1 MFGFKKSKVLQEK
14 YKLTDE
20 DMQEIPEGDFY
31 MNDIKSKIKLNM
43 ELTEKILVNFIREE
57 VRSAGFEKV
66 VLGLSGGIDS
76 AIVAFLAVKAL
87 GPENVLGIMMPYKS
101 SSRESLEDAQ
111 RVVEATGMRV
121 KKIEITDML
130 DAYFVKEPDIS
141 DLRKGNK
148 MARERMTILY
158 DYSAK
163 EKSLVLGTSNKTEIL
178 LGYSTQWGDSASAI
192 NPIGDLLKTQVWEL
206 SEYMGVPKEVIEKKP
221 SADLWEGQS
230 DEDELGFSYFLADE
244 IINLLVDERYT
255 KEEILEIGYSE
266 KTVDSIL
273 WRIKTNQYKRKLP
286 LIAKI
291 SSRTMEREF
300 RYPRDWGI

>member
-1 MFGFKKSKVLQEK
+1 
-14 YKLTDE
+14 
-20 DMQEIPEGDFY
+20 

-43 ELTEKILVNFIREE
+43 ELTEKILVDFIREE

-101 SSRESLEDAQ
+101 SSSDSLEDAK

-121 KKIEITDML
+121 KKIEITDMV
-130 DAYFVKEPDIS
+130 DAYFAKEPDIS

-244 IINLLVDERYT
+244 IINLLVDERYA
-255 KEEILEIGYSE
+255 KEEIIEIGYSE
-266 KTVDSIL
+266 KTIDSIL

-291 SSRTMEREF
+291 SNRTIGREF

>member
-1 MFGFKKSKVLQEK
+1 
-14 YKLTDE
+14 
-20 DMQEIPEGDFY
+20 

-121 KKIEITDML
+121 EKIEITDMV
-130 DAYFVKEPDIS
+130 DAYFAKEPDIS

-192 NPIGDLLKTQVWEL
+192 NPVGDLLKTQVWEL

-255 KEEILEIGYSE
+255 KEEILEKGYSE
-266 KTVDSIL
+266 KTIDSIL

-291 SSRTMEREF
+291 SNRTMEREF

>member
-1 MFGFKKSKVLQEK
+1 
-14 YKLTDE
+14 
-20 DMQEIPEGDFY
+20 

-66 VLGLSGGIDS
+66 VLGLSGGVDS

-101 SSRESLEDAQ
+101 SSRESLEDAE
-111 RVVEATGMRV
+111 RVVKATGMRV
-121 KKIEITDML
+121 KKIEITEML
-130 DAYFVKEPDIS
+130 DAYFAKEPDIS

-192 NPIGDLLKTQVWEL
+192 NPIGDLLKTQIWEL

-255 KEEILEIGYSE
+255 KDEILEMGYSE
-266 KTVDSIL
+266 KTIDSIL

>member
-1 MFGFKKSKVLQEK
+1 
-14 YKLTDE
+14 
-20 DMQEIPEGDFY
+20 

-101 SSRESLEDAQ
+101 SSRESLEDAE
-111 RVVEATGMRV
+111 RVVKATGMRV

-130 DAYFVKEPDIS
+130 DAYFAKEPDIS

-163 EKSLVLGTSNKTEIL
+163 ERSLVLGTSNKTEIL

-192 NPIGDLLKTQVWEL
+192 NPIGDLLKTQIWEL

-230 DEDELGFSYFLADE
+230 DEEELGFSYFLADE

-255 KEEILEIGYSE
+255 KDEILEKGYSE
-266 KTVDSIL
+266 KTIDSIL

>member
-1 MFGFKKSKVLQEK
+1 
-14 YKLTDE
+14 
-20 DMQEIPEGDFY
+20 
-31 MNDIKSKIKLNM
+31 MNKIKEKINLNL
-43 ELTEKILVNFIREE
+43 ELTERILVDFIREE
-57 VRSAGFEKV
+57 VRSAGFSKV

-101 SSRESLEDAQ
+101 SSKESLEDAQ
-111 RVVEATGMRV
+111 RVIDKTGMRS
-121 KKIEITDML
+121 KKIEITDMV
-130 DAYFVKEPDIS
+130 DAYFAKEPDIS
-141 DLRKGNK
+141 DMRKGNK

-163 EKSLVLGTSNKTEIL
+163 ENALVLGTSNKTEIL

-192 NPIGDLLKTQVWEL
+192 NPIGDLLKAQIWAL
-206 SEYMGVPKEVIEKKP
+206 SEYMGVPKEIIEKKP

-230 DEDELGFSYFLADE
+230 DEDELGFSYLLADE
-244 IINLLVDERYT
+244 IITCLVDERYT
-255 KEEILEIGYSE
+255 KEEILELGYSE
-266 KTVDSIL
+266 KVVNSVI
-273 WRIKTNQYKRKLP
+273 WRIKINQYKRKLP

-291 SSRTMEREF
+291 SNRTIGREF

>member
-1 MFGFKKSKVLQEK
+1 
-14 YKLTDE
+14 
-20 DMQEIPEGDFY
+20 

-101 SSRESLEDAQ
+101 SSRESLEDAE

-130 DAYFVKEPDIS
+130 DAYFAKEPDIS

-255 KEEILEIGYSE
+255 KEEILEKGYSE
-266 KTVDSIL
+266 KTIDSIL

-286 LIAKI
+286 LIAKM
-291 SSRTMEREF
+291 SNRTMEREF

>member
-1 MFGFKKSKVLQEK
+1 MNSKA
-14 YKLTDE
+14 
-20 DMQEIPEGDFY
+20 
-31 MNDIKSKIKLNM
+31 NDIQKKIELDMK
-43 ELTEKILVNFIREE
+43 LTEKILVNFIREE
-57 VRSAGFEKV
+57 VRSAGFEKA

-87 GPENVLGIMMPYKS
+87 GPENVLGIMMPYKTS
-101 SSRESLEDAQ
+101 SKESLEDAE
-111 RVVEATGMRV
+111 RVIKATGMRG
-121 KKIEITDML
+121 KKIEITNMVDS
-130 DAYFVKEPDIS
+130 YFAMESDIS
-141 DLRKGNK
+141 NMRKGNK
-148 MARERMTILY
+148 MARERMSILY

-163 EKSLVLGTSNKTEIL
+163 EKALVLGTSNKTEIL

-206 SEYMGVPKEVIEKKP
+206 SEYMGVPREVIEKKP

-244 IINLLVDERYT
+244 VIAYLVDERYT
-255 KEEILEIGYSE
+255 KQEVIERGYSE
-266 KTVDSIL
+266 KIVNSIL

-291 SSRTMEREF
+291 SNRTIGREF

>member
-1 MFGFKKSKVLQEK
+1 
-14 YKLTDE
+14 
-20 DMQEIPEGDFY
+20 

-101 SSRESLEDAQ
+101 SSRESLEDAK

-121 KKIEITDML
+121 KKIEITDMV
-130 DAYFVKEPDIS
+130 DAYFAKEPDIS

-192 NPIGDLLKTQVWEL
+192 NPVGDLLKTQVWEL

-291 SSRTMEREF
+291 SNRTMEREF

>member
-1 MFGFKKSKVLQEK
+1 
-14 YKLTDE
+14 
-20 DMQEIPEGDFY
+20 

-101 SSRESLEDAQ
+101 SSRESLEDAE
-111 RVVEATGMRV
+111 RVVKATGMRV
-121 KKIEITDML
+121 KKIEITEML
-130 DAYFVKEPDIS
+130 DAYFAKEPDIS

-192 NPIGDLLKTQVWEL
+192 NPIGDLLKTQIWEL

-255 KEEILEIGYSE
+255 KDEILEMGYSE
-266 KTVDSIL
+266 KTIDSIL

>member
-1 MFGFKKSKVLQEK
+1 
-14 YKLTDE
+14 
-20 DMQEIPEGDFY
+20 

-43 ELTEKILVNFIREE
+43 ELTEKILVDFIREE
-57 VRSAGFEKV
+57 VRSAGFERV

-101 SSRESLEDAQ
+101 SSPESLEDAQ

-121 KKIEITDML
+121 KKIEITDMV
-130 DAYFVKEPDIS
+130 DAYFAKEPDIS

-192 NPIGDLLKTQVWEL
+192 NPVGDLLKTQVWEL

-291 SSRTMEREF
+291 SSRTIGREF

>member
-1 MFGFKKSKVLQEK
+1 
-14 YKLTDE
+14 
-20 DMQEIPEGDFY
+20 

-66 VLGLSGGIDS
+66 VLGLSGGVDS

-101 SSRESLEDAQ
+101 SSRESLEDAE
-111 RVVEATGMRV
+111 RVVKATGMRV
-121 KKIEITDML
+121 KKIEITEML
-130 DAYFVKEPDIS
+130 DAYFAKEPDIS

-192 NPIGDLLKTQVWEL
+192 NPIGDLLKTHIWEL

-255 KEEILEIGYSE
+255 KDEILEMGYSE
-266 KTVDSIL
+266 KTIDSIL

>member
-1 MFGFKKSKVLQEK
+1 MNNIKK
-14 YKLTDE
+14 
-20 DMQEIPEGDFY
+20 
-31 MNDIKSKIKLNM
+31 KIELNM
-43 ELTEKILVNFIREE
+43 ELTEKLLVGFIREE
-57 VRSAGFEKV
+57 VRSSGFEKV

-87 GPENVLGIMMPYKS
+87 GPKNVLGIMMPYKS
-101 SSRESLEDAQ
+101 SSKESLEDAQ
-111 RVVEATGMRV
+111 RVIDATGMRS
-121 KKIEITDML
+121 KKIEITDMV
-130 DAYFVKEPDIS
+130 DAYFAKEPDIS
-141 DLRKGNK
+141 NMRKGNK

-244 IINLLVDERYT
+244 IIAYLIDERYT
-255 KEEILEIGYSE
+255 REEILEKGYSE
-266 KTVDSIL
+266 KTVDSII

-291 SSRTMEREF
+291 SNRTIGREF

>member
-1 MFGFKKSKVLQEK
+1 
-14 YKLTDE
+14 
-20 DMQEIPEGDFY
+20 

-101 SSRESLEDAQ
+101 SSRESLEDAE
-111 RVVEATGMRV
+111 RVVEATGMKV

-130 DAYFVKEPDIS
+130 DAYFAKEPDIS

-192 NPIGDLLKTQVWEL
+192 NPIGDLLKTQVWDL

-255 KEEILEIGYSE
+255 KEEILGKGYSE
-266 KTVDSIL
+266 KTIDSIL

-291 SSRTMEREF
+291 SNRTMEREF

>member
-1 MFGFKKSKVLQEK
+1 
-14 YKLTDE
+14 
-20 DMQEIPEGDFY
+20 

-101 SSRESLEDAQ
+101 SSPESLEDAQ

-121 KKIEITDML
+121 EKIEITDML
-130 DAYFVKEPDIS
+130 DAYFAKEPDIS

-244 IINLLVDERYT
+244 IINLLVDERYK

>member
-1 MFGFKKSKVLQEK
+1 
-14 YKLTDE
+14 
-20 DMQEIPEGDFY
+20 

-121 KKIEITDML
+121 EKIEITDML
-130 DAYFVKEPDIS
+130 DAYFAKEPDIS

-192 NPIGDLLKTQVWEL
+192 NPVGDLLKTQVWEL

>member
-1 MFGFKKSKVLQEK
+1 
-14 YKLTDE
+14 
-20 DMQEIPEGDFY
+20 

-101 SSRESLEDAQ
+101 SSRESLEDAE

-130 DAYFVKEPDIS
+130 DAYFTKEPDIS

-192 NPIGDLLKTQVWEL
+192 NPIGDLLKTQVWDL

-255 KEEILEIGYSE
+255 KEEILEKGYSE
-266 KTVDSIL
+266 KTIDSIL

-291 SSRTMEREF
+291 SNRTMEREF

>member
-1 MFGFKKSKVLQEK
+1 
-14 YKLTDE
+14 
-20 DMQEIPEGDFY
+20 
-31 MNDIKSKIKLNM
+31 MNKIKEKINLNL
-43 ELTEKILVNFIREE
+43 ELTEKILVDFIREE
-57 VRSAGFEKV
+57 VRSAGFSKV

-87 GPENVLGIMMPYKS
+87 GPENVLGIMMPYKTS
-101 SSRESLEDAQ
+101 SKESLEDAQ
-111 RVVEATGMRV
+111 RVVEATGMRS
-121 KKIEITDML
+121 KKIEITDMV
-130 DAYFVKEPDIS
+130 DAYFAKEPDIS
-141 DLRKGNK
+141 NMRKGNK

-163 EKSLVLGTSNKTEIL
+163 ENALVLGTSNKTEIL

-192 NPIGDLLKTQVWEL
+192 NPIGDLLKTQVWAL

-230 DEDELGFSYFLADE
+230 DEDELGFSYYMADE
-244 IINLLVDERYT
+244 IISYLVDERYT
-255 KEEILEIGYSE
+255 REEIIEKGYPE
-266 KTVDSIL
+266 KVVDSVL
-273 WRIKTNQYKRKLP
+273 WRIRINQYKRKLP

-291 SSRTMEREF
+291 SNRTIDREF

>member
-1 MFGFKKSKVLQEK
+1 
-14 YKLTDE
+14 
-20 DMQEIPEGDFY
+20 

-43 ELTEKILVNFIREE
+43 ELTEKILVDFIREE
-57 VRSAGFEKV
+57 VRSAGFERV

-101 SSRESLEDAQ
+101 SSCESLEDAK

-121 KKIEITDML
+121 EKIEITDMV
-130 DAYFVKEPDIS
+130 DAYFAKEPDIS

-192 NPIGDLLKTQVWEL
+192 NPVGDLLKTQVWEL

-221 SADLWEGQS
+221 SAGLWEGQS

-255 KEEILEIGYSE
+255 KEEILEKGYSE
-266 KTVDSIL
+266 KTLDSIL

-291 SSRTMEREF
+291 SNRTIGREF

>member
-1 MFGFKKSKVLQEK
+1 
-14 YKLTDE
+14 
-20 DMQEIPEGDFY
+20 

-130 DAYFVKEPDIS
+130 DAYFAKEPDIS

-192 NPIGDLLKTQVWEL
+192 NPVGDLLKTQVWEL

-266 KTVDSIL
+266 KTLDSIL

-291 SSRTMEREF
+291 SNRTIGREF

>member
-1 MFGFKKSKVLQEK
+1 
-14 YKLTDE
+14 
-20 DMQEIPEGDFY
+20 

-121 KKIEITDML
+121 KKIEITDMV
-130 DAYFVKEPDIS
+130 DAYFAKEPDIS

-206 SEYMGVPKEVIEKKP
+206 SEYMGIPKEVIEKKP

-255 KEEILEIGYSE
+255 KEEILEKGYSE

-291 SSRTMEREF
+291 SNRTMEREF

>member
-1 MFGFKKSKVLQEK
+1 
-14 YKLTDE
+14 
-20 DMQEIPEGDFY
+20 

-130 DAYFVKEPDIS
+130 DAYFAKEPDIS

-192 NPIGDLLKTQVWEL
+192 NPIGDLLKTQIWEL

-255 KEEILEIGYSE
+255 KEEILGKGYSE
-266 KTVDSIL
+266 KTIDSIL

-291 SSRTMEREF
+291 SNRTMEREF